1 MADVRRF
8 LRTWEG
14 LLLVLLVV
22 IVLANASTVQGY
34 LQPQNQVNLL
44 TLGIEKAIVAL
55 VMAFVIIGGEI
66 DLSVASIMGL
76 AAILFAWA
84 IDQGVAPEI
93 AVLLALGVGLLC
105 GLNNA
110 FWVAV
115 VGLPSLAVTLA
126 GLIGYRGLAL
136 MLIEDGSLGGFPDW
150 FETLGQRPL
159 IGPIPFAVLFFF
171 VLLIVA
177 AVVLHRTG
185 FGRLVY
191 VVGNSTAVAR
201 FSGVRVSRVKAAL
214 FIMSGLVAAAAG
226 LLLAARFGSV
236 RGSIAQGFEL
246 DVITIVLFGGVSIFG
261 GRGSMLGV
269 FLSILVILNL
279 RNGLSLLGVSGNSQ
293 TGVIGALLILSVLLP
308 NVISD
313 LRRYLAR
320 RSLRGADS
328 LRPGAD
334 AGRRHMSPLLIR
346 PSAAARALLLQ
357 ARAAAPTAR
366 SRAGWHPMTTHVTAS
381 TGAGEPSPICSS
393 DRIDSGPTRRT
404 RTTPAAT
411 RRPRAAPSIR

>member
-1 MADVRRF
+1 MADLRRF
-8 LRTWEG
+8 ARSWEG
-14 LLLVLLVV
+14 LLLFLLIV
-22 IVLANASTVQGY
+22 IVVANAVTVRNY

-76 AAILFAWA
+76 AAILFAWS
-84 IDQGVAPEI
+84 IDAGVPPEI
-93 AVLLALGVGLLC
+93 AVFLALGAGLLC

-150 FETLGQRPL
+150 FETLGQRPML
-159 IGPIPFAVLFFF
+159 GPIPFAVLFFV

-177 AVVLHRTG
+177 GVVLHRTG

-201 FSGVRVSRVKAAL
+201 YSGVRVPRVKAAL
-214 FIMSGLVAAAAG
+214 FVMSGLVAAAAG

-236 RGSIAQGFEL
+236 RGSIAQGVEL

-261 GRGSMLGV
+261 GRGSMVGV

-279 RNGLSLLGVSGNSQ
+279 RNGMSLLGVSGNFQ

-308 NVISD
+308 NVLSD
-313 LRRYLAR
+313 VRRTLAR
-320 RSLRGADS
+320 RSLRGAAASDAVS
-328 LRPGAD
+328 TSGGA
-334 AGRRHMSPLLIR
+334 A
-346 PSAAARALLLQ
+346 
-357 ARAAAPTAR
+357 
-366 SRAGWHPMTTHVTAS
+366 
-381 TGAGEPSPICSS
+381 
-393 DRIDSGPTRRT
+393 
-404 RTTPAAT
+404 
-411 RRPRAAPSIR
+411 

>member
-1 MADVRRF
+1 MADLRRF
-8 LRTWEG
+8 ARSWEG
-14 LLLVLLVV
+14 LLLFLLIV
-22 IVLANASTVQGY
+22 IVVANAVTVRNY

-76 AAILFAWA
+76 SAILFAWS
-84 IDQGVAPEI
+84 IDGGVPPEI
-93 AVLLALGVGLLC
+93 AVVLALGAGLVC

-136 MLIEDGSLGGFPDW
+136 MLIEDGSLGGFPGW
-150 FETLGQRPL
+150 FETLGQGPL
-159 IGPIPFAVLFFF
+159 LGPIPFAVLFFV

-177 AVVLHRTG
+177 GVVLHRTG

-201 FSGVRVSRVKAAL
+201 YSGVRVPRVKAAL
-214 FIMSGLVAAAAG
+214 FVMSGIVAAAAG

-261 GRGSMLGV
+261 GRGSMVGV

-279 RNGLSLLGVSGNSQ
+279 RNGMSLLGVSGNFQ

-308 NVISD
+308 NIINDV
-313 LRRYLAR
+313 RRTMAR
-320 RSLRGADS
+320 RSLRGAAASDAVS
-328 LRPGAD
+328 TSGGA
-334 AGRRHMSPLLIR
+334 A
-346 PSAAARALLLQ
+346 
-357 ARAAAPTAR
+357 
-366 SRAGWHPMTTHVTAS
+366 
-381 TGAGEPSPICSS
+381 
-393 DRIDSGPTRRT
+393 
-404 RTTPAAT
+404 
-411 RRPRAAPSIR
+411 

>member
-1 MADVRRF
+1 MADLRRF
-8 LRTWEG
+8 ARSWEG
-14 LLLVLLVV
+14 LLLFLLIV
-22 IVLANASTVQGY
+22 IVVANAITVRNY

-76 AAILFAWA
+76 SAILFAWT
-84 IDQGVAPEI
+84 IDAGVPPEI
-93 AVLLALGVGLLC
+93 AVLLALGAGLLC

-159 IGPIPFAVLFFF
+159 LGPIPFAVLFF
-171 VLLIVA
+171 VALLIVA
-177 AVVLHRTG
+177 GVVLHRTG

-201 FSGVRVSRVKAAL
+201 YSGVRVPRVKAAL
-214 FIMSGLVAAAAG
+214 FVMSGLVAAAAG

-261 GRGSMLGV
+261 GRGSMVGV

-279 RNGLSLLGVSGNSQ
+279 RNGMSLLGVSGNFQ

-308 NVISD
+308 NIVGD
-313 LRRYLAR
+313 VRRTLAR
-320 RSLRGADS
+320 RSLRGAAASDAVS
-328 LRPGAD
+328 TSGGA
-334 AGRRHMSPLLIR
+334 A
-346 PSAAARALLLQ
+346 
-357 ARAAAPTAR
+357 
-366 SRAGWHPMTTHVTAS
+366 
-381 TGAGEPSPICSS
+381 
-393 DRIDSGPTRRT
+393 
-404 RTTPAAT
+404 
-411 RRPRAAPSIR
+411 